1 MQRIRYNLCGY
12 RLIFVKRNQTPKRQK
27 QRSQHLL
34 HLFKHELFAIREA
47 KRKIQQKFHFQD
59 GKDRMNR
66 MSRMSEE
73 LDEGMRQFLHQYR
86 LNCERKDGQIPKIL
100 RRMNECQLLSYR
112 GKSNEKSTKKSSN
125 MAIVIDDTLGY

>member
-73 LDEGMRQFLHQYR
+73 LDEGMRQFLHQHR
-86 LNCERKDGQIPKIL
+86 LNCERKDGQIRKIL